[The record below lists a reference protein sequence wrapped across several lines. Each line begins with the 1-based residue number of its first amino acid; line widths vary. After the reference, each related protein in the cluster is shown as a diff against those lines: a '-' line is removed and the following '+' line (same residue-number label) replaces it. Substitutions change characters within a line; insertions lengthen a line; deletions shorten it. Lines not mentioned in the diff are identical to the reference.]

1 MVRARTQVSALRCWM
16 LAAVFGASLLSAGPA
31 AGVPAAAQQRAP
43 GQSGL
48 TGSALFGAFMGLK
61 GGNQVTAA
69 VRVPKPGRLARAS
82 RSATRGRWGY
92 ETQRV
97 TTTLRRA
104 HAANLEASAPGWSG
118 AHSTGIRVAAGLA
131 AATLGVA
138 GGLLAVSGW
147 VQLSWAALSVA
158 ALVDLYRQV
167 AAVRA
172 AAPQLSLWAA
182 AKAVLGTVTHA
193 FAPAPPE
200 VDRAR
205 AATLQIADQNQ
216 IGVWPSLA
224 ERFGLQAAP
233 AAP

>member
-1 MVRARTQVSALRCWM
+1 MARARMRLNGPRCWI
-16 LAAVFGASLLSAGPA
+16 LAAVFGASLVPAGA
-31 AGVPAAAQQRAP
+31 AARAPAAAQQHVAVHP
-43 GQSGL
+43 GLAGH
-48 TGSALFGAFMGLK
+48 ALFMTFMALNGRK
-61 GGNQVTAA
+61 PVAVDVTSGRSWPFRKTT
-69 VRVPKPGRLARAS
+69 RVP
-82 RSATRGRWGY
+82 
-92 ETQRV
+92 
-97 TTTLRRA
+97 TTLGRA
-104 HAANLEASAPGWSG
+104 HAANLAARAPGWSG
-118 AHSTGIRVAAGLA
+118 AHSTGIRVTAGLA

-193 FAPAPPE
+193 FAPAPAE

-216 IGVWPSLA
+216 IGVWGALA
-224 ERFGLQAAP
+224 ERFGLQRAAP
-233 AAP
+233 

>member
-1 MVRARTQVSALRCWM
+1 M
-16 LAAVFGASLLSAGPA
+16 LVAAFGASL
-31 AGVPAAAQQRAP
+31 VPAGAAARAAAAPQRAQ
-43 GQSGL
+43 GQSGVM
-48 TGSALFGAFMGLK
+48 GSALFGAFMGFN
-61 GGNQVTAA
+61 GGRQVTAT

-82 RSATRGRWGY
+82 RRVSGGRTGY
-92 ETQRV
+92 QTQHV

-104 HAANLEASAPGWSG
+104 HAANLAAAAPGWSG
-118 AHSTGIRVAAGLA
+118 AHSTGIRVTAGLA

-138 GGLLAVSGW
+138 GGLMAVSGW

-158 ALVDLYRQV
+158 ALFDLYRQV

-172 AAPQLSLWAA
+172 AAPEFSLWAA

-193 FAPAPPE
+193 FAPAPAE

-216 IGVWPSLA
+216 IGVWGALA
-224 ERFGLQAAP
+224 ERFGLQRAAP
-233 AAP
+233 

>member
-1 MVRARTQVSALRCWM
+1 MARARGRVSGLRCWM
-16 LAAVFGASLLSAGPA
+16 LAAVFGASLLPAGPA

-48 TGSALFGAFMGLK
+48 TGRALFGVFMGLK
-61 GGNQVTAA
+61 GRNQVTAA
-69 VRVPKPGRLARAS
+69 VRVPKRGRVAAAARRIPGRRF
-82 RSATRGRWGY
+82 GY

-97 TTTLRRA
+97 TTTLARA
-104 HAANLEASAPGWSG
+104 HEANLAASAPGWSG

-147 VQLSWAALSVA
+147 VQLSWAALSVV

-172 AAPQLSLWAA
+172 AAPQLTLWAA

-193 FAPAPPE
+193 FAPPPPE
-200 VDRAR
+200 VDQAR
-205 AATLQIADQNQ
+205 AATLQIADRNQ
-216 IGVWPSLA
+216 ISVWGPLVRA
-224 ERFGLQAAP
+224 YGLQPAP